1 MLVTR
6 LSMRIGPKSIQQA
19 FGQVEYA
26 CKFVINWLH
35 AAALIASL
43 NFAYVYQQN
52 FTVFRRDGI

>member
-1 MLVTR
+1 
-6 LSMRIGPKSIQQA
+6 MRIGPKSIQQA
-19 FGQVEYA
+19 FGQVDYA